1 LNYFSFVCNKKG
13 EFIRLPGTAPIH
25 HRAMKAPVQVQ
36 ERIIRVWSSRKKDDF
51 AVRLR
56 YTIAESNGC
65 RVYTITGRE
74 EWD

>member
-1 LNYFSFVCNKKG
+1 
-13 EFIRLPGTAPIH
+13 
-25 HRAMKAPVQVQ
+25 MKAPVQVQ
-36 ERIIRVWSSRKKDDF
+36 EKIIRVWSSRKEDDF

-56 YTIAESNGC
+56 YTIAARNGC

>member
-1 LNYFSFVCNKKG
+1 
-13 EFIRLPGTAPIH
+13 
-25 HRAMKAPVQVQ
+25 MKAPVQVQ